1 MLKKCSKCKAEKD
14 ESEFGKN
21 KTRPDGK
28 QIWCKGC
35 FSEYSSGKKAKKA
48 EQKAPEAEQPAIE
61 SAVAEVSSAPEVQAQ
76 TE

>member
-1 MLKKCSKCKAEKD
+1 MLKKCSKCKSEKD

-35 FSEYSSGKKAKKA
+35 FSEYSSGKKAKKV
-48 EQKAPEAEQPAIE
+48 EQTTVLEAEQPAVE
-61 SAVAEVSSAPEVQAQ
+61 SAVAEVPAATEAPAE
-76 TE
+76 